1 MSFAGNQPACCIRKL
16 TSIRTQRKATAA
28 QQRVRVQLSRPLSRG
43 FSSSAKINGME
54 NKTISKNVIFWAV
67 DAQEDFMKPD
77 GKLYVPGAEKILPNL
92 RRLTNAAR
100 EGRVFLVSHGCIHE
114 ANDPEFAQ
122 FPPHCIRGSA
132 GAKLM
137 PEAIAE
143 KFVAI
148 PNESSAKL
156 PENLERYQQIVLEKQ
171 TLDIFE
177 SRHAESLL
185 ARLPRDAEF
194 IVFGVVTE
202 YCVRLAA
209 KGLLE
214 RGRRVSVVLDAIET
228 LNRDESKRTLDEL
241 TTLGARSITTDEA
254 IKRVGA
260 PTKSASPQLSRS

>member
-1 MSFAGNQPACCIRKL
+1 MKW
-16 TSIRTQRKATAA
+16 
-28 QQRVRVQLSRPLSRG
+28 
-43 FSSSAKINGME
+43 ME
-54 NKTISKNVIFWAV
+54 NQTISKDVIFWEV

-77 GKLYVPGAEKILPNL
+77 GKLYVPGAEKLLPNL

-114 ANDPEFAQ
+114 ANDPEFTQ
-122 FPPHCIRGSA
+122 FPPHCIRGSS

-137 PEAIAE
+137 PEAITE
-143 KFVAI
+143 KFVTI
-148 PNESSAKL
+148 PNESSATL
-156 PENLERYQQIVLEKQ
+156 PQNLAQYQQIVLEKQ

-177 SRHAESLL
+177 IRHAESLL

-214 RGRRVSVVLDAIET
+214 RGRRVSVVQDAIET
-228 LNRDESKRTLDEL
+228 LNSAESQRTLTEL
-241 TTLGARSITTDEA
+241 TALGARLITTDEA
-254 IKRVGA
+254 LKRVSA
-260 PTKSASPQLSRS
+260 PAKPARSQSSRS